1 MTKWRRDVL
10 SFVDQVFWPMRRS
23 RQKTIADLTV
33 GLLRKQQ
40 VGLAGIA
47 CGMLDDTTIR
57 HRVKRVGRFLG
68 NEAITTEEISR
79 GLMGA
84 ILPEDRESVIAV
96 DWTDRGDYML
106 LKASLVFQRRAL
118 PLLWRHVRKWEYR
131 KSQNDVEE
139 QFLFQLARLLGP
151 RPWVLVADRGF
162 GRAELFR
169 VLNDEGIQYVI
180 RAKDGVLM
188 HHEAYGGTVQDLPRR
203 PGMRE
208 FYRDVTWSKSRRV
221 RVNLAVVHE
230 GEAPAPWF
238 LVTNL
243 ERTPHEIGRLHEK
256 RMGIEESIRDC
267 KSGLGLKGHWL
278 STPERMDRLFI
289 VVAIAMLLIALTA
302 SASLARGERRQ
313 VTTHKR
319 RGRSASYFTLG
330 CRILDQGPDDLC
342 TDVGVLY
349 AA

>member
-1 MTKWRRDVL
+1 MTKWRREVL
-10 SFVDQVFWPMRRS
+10 SFVDKTFWSMRRS

-33 GLLRKQQ
+33 GLLRRRR

-68 NEAITTEEISR
+68 NEAIPTEEVSR
-79 GLMGA
+79 GLIDA
-84 ILPEDRESVIAV
+84 ILPEDRESVIAI

-106 LKASLVFQRRAL
+106 LKASLMFQRRAL
-118 PLLWRHVRKWEYR
+118 PLLWCHVWKWRYK

-139 QFLFQLARLLGP
+139 QFIFQLAELLGE

-169 VLNDEGIQYVI
+169 VLNDAGIHYVI

-188 HHEAYGGTVQDLPRR
+188 HHEAYSGTVQNLPRH
-203 PGMRE
+203 PQVRE
-208 FYRDVTWSKSRRV
+208 FYRNVMWSKSRPV
-221 RVNLAVVHE
+221 HVNLAVVHE
-230 GEAPAPWF
+230 GMAPAPWF

-243 ERTPHEIGRLHEK
+243 NRPPHTIGQLYEK
-256 RMGIEESIRDC
+256 RMGIEEGIRDC

-278 STPERMDRLFI
+278 ASPERMDRMFI
-289 VVAIAMLLIALTA
+289 LVAIAMLLIALTA
-302 SASLARGERRQ
+302 SASRARGERRQ

-319 RGRSASYFTLG
+319 TGRSASYFTLG
-330 CRILDQGPDDLC
+330 CRILDQGPHDLC
-342 TDVGVLY
+342 IDVGVLY
-349 AA
+349 PT